1 VILLALFA
9 LALGGIAIAALVWAL
24 VLPRTRVSTR
34 LDELSAYG
42 YAAPSRGPVR
52 EPEVSSPGLLGGLA
66 RRLGDL
72 VASRMGNFSE
82 ADLRRLLVA
91 AGMYRTSPRTLLGY
105 RVIFAAVLGAFGL
118 LLGNSLVL
126 RAVCA
131 IFFALCGWTFA
142 MTLVRRRAALRAGTV
157 NLEIPNL
164 IDQIVVTLEA
174 GVGFS
179 SSLQIAASR
188 LSGPLGEEM
197 RVLLQEQRMGVSLTD
212 SLGHL
217 RDRVDAPNV
226 KSFVRAVVQGERL
239 GVSIGQIMRD
249 LALDM
254 RRTRRQAAE
263 ERAQKAPVKMLI
275 PLIFLILPTLFI
287 VLLAP
292 AILGLGAKIGI

>member
-9 LALGGIAIAALVWAL
+9 LALGGVAIAALVWAL

-34 LDELSAYG
+34 LEELSAYG
-42 YAAPSRGPVR
+42 YAAPVHGPVQ
-52 EPEVSSPGLLGGLA
+52 EQEASSPGLLGGLA
-66 RRLGDL
+66 RRLGDF

-105 RVIFAAVLGAFGL
+105 RVIFGAGLGAFGL
-118 LLGNSLVL
+118 LLGNTLAL
-126 RAVCA
+126 RAGLA
-131 IFFALCGWTFA
+131 IFFALCGWTLS
-142 MTLVRRRAALRAGTV
+142 MTFVRRRAALRAAAV

-197 RVLLQEQRMGVSLTD
+197 RVLLQEQRMGVALAD

-292 AILGLGAKIGI
+292 AILGLGDKIGI

>member
-9 LALGGIAIAALVWAL
+9 LALGGVAVAAVVWAL

-34 LDELSAYG
+34 LEELGAYG
-42 YAAPSRGPVR
+42 YAAPVRGPVR
-52 EPEVSSPGLLGGLA
+52 EQETSSPGLLGGLA

-105 RVIFAAVLGAFGL
+105 RVMFAVVLGAFGVV
-118 LLGNSLVL
+118 LVNTLFL
-126 RAVCA
+126 RVVCFA
-131 IFFALCGWTFA
+131 FFALCGWTFA
-142 MTLVRRRAALRAGTV
+142 MTIVRRRAALRASAV
-157 NLEIPNL
+157 NLEIPDL
-164 IDQIVVTLEA
+164 IDQVVVTLEA

-197 RVLLQEQRMGVSLTD
+197 RVMLQEQRMGVSLSN

-226 KSFVRAVVQGERL
+226 RSFVRAVVQGERL

-249 LALDM
+249 LAHDM
-254 RRTRRQAAE
+254 RRVRRQAAE

-292 AILGLGAKIGI
+292 AVLGLGPKIGI